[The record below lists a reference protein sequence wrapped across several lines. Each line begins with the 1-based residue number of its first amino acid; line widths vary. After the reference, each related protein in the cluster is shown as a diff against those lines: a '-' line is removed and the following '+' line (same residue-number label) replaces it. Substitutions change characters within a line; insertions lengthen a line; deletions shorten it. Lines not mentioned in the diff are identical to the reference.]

1 MVQVGRW
8 LLLVLHLQI
17 FPNISRRKLFL
28 IDLSFDYPTE
38 QSGAGE
44 LERFQEVI
52 LWVTAP

>member
-8 LLLVLHLQI
+8 LLFVLHLQI
-17 FPNISRRKLFL
+17 FLNISRRKLFL